1 MKNYKPHTAPKLLKL
16 KKEFTNLENV
26 RQDPDKWTNELESIQ
41 VQTDNIETMLKVN
54 SWDFMIDIM
63 NSPSEQYNLILDN
76 LEVRLIKKMTIQT
89 VNSG

>member
-1 MKNYKPHTAPKLLKL
+1 MKNYKPHTSQKLLKL
-16 KKEFTNLENV
+16 KKFTNLEIV
-26 RQDPDKWTNELESIQ
+26 RQDTDKWTNELESIQ
-41 VQTDNIETMLKVN
+41 VQTDNIETVLKVN

-89 VNSG
+89 S